1 MTTSHKPDRGK
12 RRDQESWA
20 KPVESLKVDH
30 APTGAV
36 NLNVEGRQ
44 VVGPLQGFGQLWQ
57 KTYWV
62 RLSGLETTPTGVI
75 SDWKE
80 NFSSFW
86 PEGGR
91 FYAPVSGI
99 APGEV
104 ALALINLKHLH
115 DPPGPHALGLD
126 HLQRLRA
133 GRRHGRPGAGPGESE
148 RPLVGDRHAHVRVQK
163 RGRLLARNSWE
174 PGVDGQRKCPAKWP
188 AKMSLVLLAMI
199 TDGSYSTRSR
209 FMGGLRASMY
219 FFAVSRWM
227 PSPGR
232 PLESTTPCA
241 SPPEQRST
249 LPSGVEWASCAAWQV
264 PCGL

>member
-104 ALALINLKHLH
+104 ALINLKQPGGVQLSTGIMVIYADDESFTFMTPQGHMLSGWITFSAFEQDGATVAQVQVLVRAN
-115 DPPGPHALGLD
+115 DPLWEIAMRMFGFKKEDDFWLETLGNLAGHFGVETQAQMTSTVVD
-126 HLQRLRA
+126 NRLQWSQMGNVWHNAAIRSGVYAAQAPFRWA
-133 GRRHGRPGAGPGESE
+133 
-148 RPLVGDRHAHVRVQK
+148 
-163 RGRLLARNSWE
+163 GRLLRL
-174 PGVDGQRKCPAKWP
+174 QR
-188 AKMSLVLLAMI
+188 
-199 TDGSYSTRSR
+199 
-209 FMGGLRASMY
+209 
-219 FFAVSRWM
+219 
-227 PSPGR
+227 
-232 PLESTTPCA
+232 
-241 SPPEQRST
+241 
-249 LPSGVEWASCAAWQV
+249 
-264 PCGL
+264 